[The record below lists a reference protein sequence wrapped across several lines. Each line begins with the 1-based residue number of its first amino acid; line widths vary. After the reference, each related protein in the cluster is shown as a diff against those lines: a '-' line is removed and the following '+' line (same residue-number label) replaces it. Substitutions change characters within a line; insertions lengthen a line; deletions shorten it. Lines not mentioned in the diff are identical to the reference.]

1 MNLEK
6 DMSPTGLYNYLP
18 KVKSRR
24 KRRTT
29 KRSSK
34 GTRRRAP
41 FKARTKKSS

>member
-6 DMSPTGLYNYLP
+6 DLSPTGLYNYLP

-29 KRSSK
+29 KRSHK

-41 FKARTKKSS
+41 FKVRTKKSS